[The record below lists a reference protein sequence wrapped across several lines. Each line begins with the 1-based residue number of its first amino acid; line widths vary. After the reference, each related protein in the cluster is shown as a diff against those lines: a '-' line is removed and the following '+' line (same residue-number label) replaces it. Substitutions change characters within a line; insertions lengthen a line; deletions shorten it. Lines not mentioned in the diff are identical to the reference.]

1 MQWRP
6 CALLRTNFPRHN
18 RSVKS
23 YSNFTWRNSGFED
36 FSQIH
41 FPLKKHPFKDT
52 PSYKTNLQPYRRKFE
67 MGNDQGQFRAVVI
80 GFDPI
85 DIVSIPL

>member
-1 MQWRP
+1 MLYSAQIFP
-6 CALLRTNFPRHN
+6 VTTDQSNHTATLPGETVASRTLVRSIFFLESN
-18 RSVKS
+18 R
-23 YSNFTWRNSGFED
+23 
-36 FSQIH
+36 
-41 FPLKKHPFKDT
+41 LKTLPPIKQ
-52 PSYKTNLQPYRRKFE
+52 NLQPYRRKFE